1 MFVIPQ
7 FKKKKTR
14 VIASSLL
21 KPLSP
26 LVLHQGC
33 QCGRGR
39 MLLRLPCPQPCE
51 CRVHETQPHKASKP
65 LKGVRG
71 GREKAV
77 GMGSEGE

>member
-26 LVLHQGC
+26 LVRIRGVSVAGEGCFSACPAHSPASAEFMRPSLTKHQS
-33 QCGRGR
+33 
-39 MLLRLPCPQPCE
+39 L
-51 CRVHETQPHKASKP
+51 
-65 LKGVRG
+65 
-71 GREKAV
+71 
-77 GMGSEGE
+77 